1 MAVAAVPEIRL
12 RTLGHLPVRRDGRY
26 VLYWM
31 TAFRRSRSNFALQHA
46 VALAETL
53 QRPLLVLEALR
64 CDYPWASPRL
74 HRFVIDGMRDNAAT
88 FAQHAV
94 AYYPYVEPNPGAGH
108 GLLSALAAEAC
119 AVIGDDAPLFFLPRM
134 LTAAAAHLP
143 VRFEVVDSN
152 GLLPLRA
159 AERDYPSAYAFRR
172 LLQRQLPAH
181 LAAPPAP
188 EPLAGY
194 RLPRALPPQAVGEHW
209 PVRSAKEL
217 AQPEAWLAE
226 LPLDRSIAPVDTP
239 GGAQAAGAALAH
251 FVTGGL
257 PRYVAQRNQPEADA
271 TSGLSPYLHFGQ
283 LSAHEVFAAIARWE
297 AWHPGLLDPVGRGQ
311 RHGWWGMSEN
321 AEAFL
326 DQLVTWRE
334 LGYNFCTFRDDA
346 PRYDALPEWAR
357 ASLENHADDPR
368 PYRYTLAQFDDAATH
383 DPLWNAAQRQLR
395 REGTIH
401 NYLRMLWGKKILEW
415 APSPQEALA
424 IMIELNNRYALDGRD
439 PNSYSGISWCLG
451 RYDRPWPERPVFG
464 KVRSM
469 SSASTARKVEV
480 RGYLERYAP

>member
-1 MAVAAVPEIRL
+1 MAVATVPDIRV
-12 RTLGHLPVRRDGRY
+12 RTLRDTPLRRDGRY

-31 TAFRRSRSNFALQHA
+31 SAFRRTRSNFALQHA

-74 HRFVIDGMRDNAAT
+74 HRFVIDGMCDNAAA
-88 FAQHAV
+88 FARQGAT
-94 AYYPYVEPNPGAGH
+94 YYPYVEPRQGAAR
-108 GLLSALAAEAC
+108 GLLTALAAEAC
-119 AVIGDDAPLFFLPRM
+119 AVVGDDAPLFFLPRM
-134 LTAAAAHLP
+134 LEAAAAQLP
-143 VRFEVVDSN
+143 VRFEAVDSN

-181 LAAPPAP
+181 LAAFPAP

-194 RLPRALPPQAVGEHW
+194 RQPLAEPPHSVAERW
-209 PVRSAKEL
+209 PARSAEEL
-217 AQPEAWLAE
+217 ADPGAWLE
-226 LPLDRSIAPVDTP
+226 KLPLDQAVSPVTTR
-239 GGAQAAGAALAH
+239 GGALAGDTTLAH
-251 FVTGGL
+251 FITCGL
-257 PRYVAQRNQPEADA
+257 PRYTAERNQPEAGA

-283 LSAHEVFAAIARWE
+283 LSTHEVFAAVARWE
-297 AWHPGLLDPVGRGQ
+297 AWTPALLAPSGRGQ

-357 ASLENHADDPR
+357 ATLENHADDPR
-368 PYRYTLAQFDDAATH
+368 PYRYSLAQFDDAATH

-424 IMIELNNRYALDGRD
+424 IMIDLNNRYALDGRD
-439 PNSYSGISWCLG
+439 PNSYSGIAWCLG

-469 SSASTARKVEV
+469 SSASTARKLEV
-480 RGYLERYAP
+480 HGYLERYRP